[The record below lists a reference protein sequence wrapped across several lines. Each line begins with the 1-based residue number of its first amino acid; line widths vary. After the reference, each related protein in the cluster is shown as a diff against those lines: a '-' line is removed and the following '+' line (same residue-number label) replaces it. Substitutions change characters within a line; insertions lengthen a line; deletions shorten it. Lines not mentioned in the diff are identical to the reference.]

1 MRGST
6 LRRVMV
12 LGGRIGRDLMET
24 AMNNRFWLQVGIRL
38 GLASVLVA
46 LAVPAAAH
54 PKLVSADPAVGT
66 AAASPKKI
74 SVHLSEKLEPKFSGV
89 ELKRADGSDVPVVAK
104 VGGKD
109 GKTIEAKVKG
119 KLAAGGYKVMWH
131 AVAADGHRVKGD
143 YIFTVR

>member
-1 MRGST
+1 MNTRF
-6 LRRVMV
+6 L
-12 LGGRIGRDLMET
+12 LQIGR
-24 AMNNRFWLQVGIRL
+24 RL
-38 GLASVLVA
+38 ALASLLGA
-46 LAVPAAAH
+46 LAVPALAH

-66 AAASPKKI
+66 TTASPQSI
-74 SVHLSEKLEPKFSGV
+74 SVHLSEKFEAKFSGV
-89 ELKRADGSDVPVVAK
+89 ELKRADGTDVPVVAK

-131 AVAADGHRVKGD
+131 AVGADGHRVKGD